1 MFNFG
6 KKSFEKFMVSPMS
19 GKMVSVREIPDEVF
33 SEKIIGDGAAV
44 IPDDDTVVA
53 PIDGEIVQVADTGH
67 AFCIHSDDG
76 LDVLLHIG
84 VDTVNMKGAGFEPC
98 VSVGQKVK
106 MGEKI
111 GTADIKLIEEKGY
124 PLHSA
129 VLITNMQ
136 EIEDMEAYT
145 GEAHAGETK
154 MISYKKK

>member
-1 MFNFG
+1 MHSLEIG
-6 KKSFEKFMVSPMS
+6 YDKVLLPKISFE
-19 GKMVSVREIPDEVF
+19 
-33 SEKIIGDGAAV
+33 
-44 IPDDDTVVA
+44 
-53 PIDGEIVQVADTGH
+53 
-67 AFCIHSDDG
+67 
-76 LDVLLHIG
+76 
-84 VDTVNMKGAGFEPC
+84 
-98 VSVGQKVK
+98 VK

>member
-6 KKSFEKFMVSPMS
+6 HKKVEGFMVSPMS

-44 IPDDDTVVA
+44 IPDDNVIVA
-53 PIDGEIVQVADTGH
+53 PISGEVVQVADTGH
-67 AFCIHSDDG
+67 AFCIRSDDG

-84 VDTVNMKGAGFEPC
+84 VDTVNMKGEGFE
-98 VSVGQKVK
+98 SFISTGQKVK
-106 MGEKI
+106 AGEKI

-136 EIEDMEAYT
+136 DIENMETYS
-145 GEAHAGETK
+145 GEAQAGETK
-154 MISYKKK
+154 LISYKKK